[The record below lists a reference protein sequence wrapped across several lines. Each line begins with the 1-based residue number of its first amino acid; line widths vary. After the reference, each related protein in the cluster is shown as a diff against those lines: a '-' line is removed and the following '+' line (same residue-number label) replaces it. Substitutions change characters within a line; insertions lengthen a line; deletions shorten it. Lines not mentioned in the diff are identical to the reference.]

1 MAWQTVITTR
11 WQALALRE
19 QRGLAIAGA
28 LVAAA
33 LVWSVALAPALR
45 TLKGME
51 AQNAQLGITAERMQ
65 ALQARAKLLQAKPL
79 ATPANTLRALQ
90 SATTALG
97 KAASLQVQGEQVTV
111 TLRQISASALAAWLA
126 PESTVGLSPSEVH
139 LQREASNSESQW
151 SGTLVFRL
159 PGLKAA
165 AP

>member
-1 MAWQTVITTR
+1 MAWHTLFKTR

-19 QRGLAIAGA
+19 QRGLGIASA
-28 LVAAA
+28 LVLAS

-45 TLKGME
+45 TLKGVE
-51 AQNAQLGITAERMQ
+51 AQNMQLGITAERMQ

-97 KAASLQVQGEQVTV
+97 KVASLQVLGEQATV
-111 TLRQISASALAAWLA
+111 TLRQISASALAAWLS
-126 PESTVGLSPSEVH
+126 PETGVGLSPSEVH
-139 LQREASNSESQW
+139 LQRDANSAEPQW

-159 PGLKAA
+159 PGLKAT